1 MRSSQPPQQP
11 AVAPCPTATP
21 DANGEALLV
30 VVGRSGSCMNV
41 NVDYSIIYAYMLN
54 RLYMQILMVIIYDG
68 MNVESNAYAYVVVGH
83 RAVCLLAGF

>member
-1 MRSSQPPQQP
+1 
-11 AVAPCPTATP
+11 
-21 DANGEALLV
+21 
-30 VVGRSGSCMNV
+30 MNV